1 MRRKRE
7 QCISNIEKNEGTGLN
22 LFFDELFQYN
32 IKKINE
38 ILLMNK
44 NKPMFIANKNGTIE
58 FVNDK
63 WCNLCEYNK
72 NEVINN
78 KFSILHGPNTDKSVI
93 KEFMDNLHEKNESR
107 MNVINYTKTGKE
119 IYLYVE
125 AKRLS
130 NELCYGFVEDKNSI
144 QIVRNINDY
153 LHYEM

>member
-7 QCISNIEKNEGTGLN
+7 QCISNIEKNEGSGLN
-22 LFFDELFQYN
+22 LFFNELFQYD

-63 WCNLCEYNK
+63 WCYLCEYNK
-72 NEVINN
+72 NEVIN
-78 KFSILHGPNTDKSVI
+78 KQFSILHGPNTDKGVI
-93 KEFMDNLHEKNESR
+93 KEFMDNLNENNESS

-130 NELCYGFVEDKNSI
+130 HDLCYGFVEDRHSK
-144 QIVRNINDY
+144 QIISDINDS
-153 LHYEM
+153 LHYAM